1 MKITTRR
8 YPSEQ
13 GEIITYR
20 IVNSRGGSVLL
31 SSLGAGI
38 LEVNVPNKMGKI
50 ENVALGYAK
59 PTDYLDDGP
68 CMGKIPGRY
77 ANRIAGGK
85 FSLDGKGYTLAVNN
99 GPNHLHGGPT
109 GFQNRIWDSCI
120 IPDGVRFTYVSADGE
135 EGYPGELT
143 VTAEYRWT
151 DRNRLHLTLKA
162 TTTKETIVNL
172 TNHAYWNLRGA
183 DSGNALDHK
192 LRINAR
198 KYLVTDENLTPT
210 GEMADVAGTPMDFRK
225 LKAVGSRIRANF
237 PALVYGKGY
246 DNCWVVDNEEAVIL
260 KEAVSGRKLTIK
272 TDQPGV
278 QVYTGNW
285 LNGCPINRSGQR
297 YMDYD
302 GIAIEAQGFPDA
314 PNHPEFPSQRLKA
327 GETYQRYISFEFST
341 ES

>member
-8 YPSEQ
+8 YPSDA
-13 GEIITYR
+13 GEIITFR
-20 IVNSRGGSVLL
+20 IVNNKGASVVL

-38 LEVNVPNKMGKI
+38 LEVNVPNKMGKL

-59 PTDYLDDGP
+59 PSDYLEDGP

-85 FSLDGKGYTLAVNN
+85 FSIDGKDYTLAINN

-109 GFQNRIWDSCI
+109 GFQNRLWESSLM
-120 IPDGVRFTYVSADGE
+120 PDGVRFTYISEDGE
-135 EGYPGELT
+135 EGYPGQLT

-151 DRNRLHLTLKA
+151 DRNKLHLTLKA
-162 TTTKETIVNL
+162 TSTKDTVVNL
-172 TNHAYWNLRGA
+172 TNHCYWNLRGA
-183 DSGNALDHK
+183 DSGCALDHK

-198 KYLVTDENLTPT
+198 KYLVTDEHLTPT
-210 GEMADVAGTPMDFRK
+210 GEMAEVAGTPMDFRK
-225 LKAVGSRIRANF
+225 LKAVGAHIRANF

-246 DNCWVVDNEEAVIL
+246 DNCWVIDNEEAVIL
-260 KEAVSGRKLTIK
+260 KEAVSGRKLTVK

-278 QVYTGNW
+278 QIYTGNW
-285 LNGCPINRSGQR
+285 LTGCPVNRSGLR
-297 YMDYD
+297 YLDYD
-302 GIAIEAQGFPDA
+302 GIAIEAQGLPDA
-314 PNHPEFPSQRLKA
+314 PNHSNFPSQLLKA
-327 GETYQRYISFEFST
+327 GDEYRRFIEFAFTT